1 MQPKNSNMF
10 SKTSRPQGGFTLLEL
25 MIVVVVLGILA
36 AIALPSYREYV
47 RRANRAEARAALQA
61 ASQWMERAFTAR
73 GTYPALAAGLQ
84 SVSSGTYRINTSSS
98 FSAGGVEYTLE
109 ATPLGDQTRDRCGTL
124 TLDNKGLRDIKNA
137 QSGATV
143 KDCWTR

>member
-1 MQPKNSNMF
+1 MF
-10 SKTSRPQGGFTLLEL
+10 LKTSRPQGGFTLLEL

-73 GTYPALAAGLQ
+73 GTYPALAEIGRAH
-84 SVSSGTYRINTSSS
+84 V
-98 FSAGGVEYTLE
+98 
-109 ATPLGDQTRDRCGTL
+109 
-124 TLDNKGLRDIKNA
+124 
-137 QSGATV
+137 
-143 KDCWTR
+143 

>member
-1 MQPKNSNMF
+1 MF
-10 SKTSRPQGGFTLLEL
+10 LKTSRPQGGFTLLEL

-109 ATPLGDQTRDRCGTL
+109 ATPQGDQTRDRCGTL

-137 QSGATV
+137 QGGATV

>member
-1 MQPKNSNMF
+1 MCS
-10 SKTSRPQGGFTLLEL
+10 SDL
-25 MIVVVVLGILA
+25 
-36 AIALPSYREYV
+36 
-47 RRANRAEARAALQA
+47 
-61 ASQWMERAFTAR
+61 WMERAFTAR

-109 ATPLGDQTRDRCGTL
+109 ATPQGDQTRDRCGTL

-137 QSGATV
+137 QGGATV